1 MIHPNIF
8 KPRNDWAVISMN
20 CKKYFTVNLDAIIGE
35 ILEKT
40 NLTRDEFSSR
50 SRKREYV
57 EARQLYFYRARKLT
71 TYSLEKIGS
80 KVKNG
85 DHATVLYGIRQVAT
99 IPDLKQKYEEIFNG
113 ANMVEKKVIQKPV
126 TKSDITTKEKV
137 YLPVYG
143 VPTYN

>member
-1 MIHPNIF
+1 MMVHPNIF
-8 KPRNDWAVISMN
+8 KPRNNWNVIAFN
-20 CKKYFTVNLDAIIGE
+20 CKKYSSVSLDRIIGE

-40 NLTRDEFSSR
+40 NLTRDEFVSK

-80 KVKNG
+80 KVNNG
-85 DHATVLYGIRQVAT
+85 DHATVLYGIRQVA
-99 IPDLKQKYEEIFNG
+99 IVPSLKQKYNEVFNN
-113 ANMVEKKVIQKPV
+113 AKPIEKPVIQKPV
-126 TKSDITTKEKV
+126 KKESEF